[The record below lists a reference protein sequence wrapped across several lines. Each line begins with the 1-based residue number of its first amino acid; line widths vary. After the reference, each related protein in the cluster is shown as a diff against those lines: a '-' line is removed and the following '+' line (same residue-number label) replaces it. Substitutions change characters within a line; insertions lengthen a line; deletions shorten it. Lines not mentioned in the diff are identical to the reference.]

1 MKKGIVSIGLDEKWS
16 LEDFSVFSKQYIQ
29 IYGFFYGLRL
39 VEEAN
44 FNMEFERMPWLGGG
58 SVLNFFLAM
67 KGHVHPD
74 LLPNVHRIQYASP
87 GVIELSAVIEVAAD
101 IRNVVFAICTSLM
114 TISTACH
121 IIHKQY
127 IERQLAQK
135 KMAQVD
141 REEDKNFVR
150 NSVIEL
156 HKRLNLSPRQVMS
169 LAKITKGDQLV
180 ELKMLMAMYRR
191 AKPIADLQLQNKAKL

>member
-1 MKKGIVSIGLDEKWS
+1 MEKGIVSIYLDEKWS

-39 VEEAN
+39 IEETN
-44 FNMEFERMPWLGGG
+44 SNVEFERMPWLGGG
-58 SVLNFFLAM
+58 SVVNFFLAM
-67 KGHVHPD
+67 KNHVHPD

-87 GVIELSAVIEVAAD
+87 GVMELSALVEVAGD
-101 IRNVVFAICTSLM
+101 IKELVIAICTSLT
-114 TISTACH
+114 TISTVYYV
-121 IIHKQY
+121 IHKQY
-127 IERQLAQK
+127 LARKLAQK
-135 KMAQVD
+135 KMTQLD
-141 REEDKNFVR
+141 SEEDKNFVR
-150 NSVIEL
+150 DSVIDL
-156 HKRLNLSPRQVMS
+156 HEKLNLSPRQVMS